1 MIAVVQPS
9 NHLPP
14 SDEET
19 RILVLEIV
27 LAKRQSGDVG
37 TAAVK
42 SDNHLPQS
50 DDNTRVPVLEI
61 VFANGQL
68 ISGVASVESQN
79 AGSGGSEKT

>member
-1 MIAVVQPS
+1 MIVAKGQSSDVV
-9 NHLPP
+9 
-14 SDEET
+14 
-19 RILVLEIV
+19 
-27 LAKRQSGDVG
+27 

-61 VFANGQL
+61 VFANRQL